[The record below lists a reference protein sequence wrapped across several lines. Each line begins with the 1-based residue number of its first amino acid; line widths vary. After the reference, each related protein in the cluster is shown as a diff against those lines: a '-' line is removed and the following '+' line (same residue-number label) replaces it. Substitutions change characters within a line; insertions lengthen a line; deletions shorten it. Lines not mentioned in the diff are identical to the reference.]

1 MAVSNKHKFVS
12 AKTDGPDSTQVRPSD
27 WNNEHDLELAGP
39 ALLGK
44 PDAGTGAAVEIPLGA
59 GLDFSGGAVRVA
71 PGGLTATELNDGAVT
86 TPKVLDGNITSPK
99 LAPNISIAG
108 TFGLAGDITP
118 AQITANQD
126 NYNPTGLDGA
136 SVLRLSTSA
145 SYNLT
150 GIQGGADGRLL
161 IVANVGAN
169 NLVLV
174 HDATSTAANR
184 LSLPGAMNLTLL
196 PTESALLRYDAT
208 LSRWVAISSPV
219 RAAFTAGDYSNLRID
234 VTGNATVDVDV
245 DRLTVYDAAGRGFRL
260 GTVDLTLDLSAS
272 GAGGRDTGS
281 EASNTWYAVHVIY
294 NPATSTIAG
303 LLSTSASSPTLPS
316 GYTYSRRVG
325 WVRNDG
331 SSNLFRTRQRNE
343 KVAYIVGANPVTPR
357 TLASGVAGNVT
368 TPTWVS
374 VPVGDFVPP
383 TAKLVVVHLLAA
395 GGFSANAAPNK
406 SYGPGSSRTNPP
418 PFVSTAE
425 AGGSFSSRGELM
437 LESSNIEWASNNAGN
452 NLFVTGWEDNL

>member
-27 WNNEHDLELAGP
+27 WNNEHDLDLTGP

-44 PDAGTGAAVEIPLGA
+44 STAGNGPAEEIPLGA

-71 PGGLTATELNDGAVT
+71 PGGLTATELGADAVT

-126 NYNPTGLDGA
+126 NYNPTGLGGA

-150 GIQGGADGRLL
+150 GIQGGAGGRLL

-281 EASNTWYAVHVIY
+281 EASNTWYAVHIIY
-294 NPATSTIAG
+294 NTATNTISG
-303 LLSTSASSPTLPS
+303 LLSTSADAPTMPS
-316 GYTYSRRVG
+316 GYTFSRRVG

-331 SSNLFRTRQRNE
+331 SSNLFRTRQRGRAATY
-343 KVAYIVGANPVTPR
+343 VTGANPT
-357 TLASGVAGNVT
+357 TLRVMASASTGNVNGSSWT
-368 TPTWVS
+368 AVA
-374 VPVGDFVPP
+374 VGAFVPP
-383 TAKLVVVHLLAA
+383 TAGQIGILLAVQGTA
-395 GGFSANAAPNK
+395 IVAPNQA
-406 SYGPGSSRTNPP
+406 YGGYSSRTNTP
-418 PFVSTAE
+418 PFSCSAE
-425 AGGSFSSRGELM
+425 AGLSFTQRGMMM
-437 LESSNIEWASNNAGN
+437 LESSDIWWASNNASN
-452 NLFVTGWEDNL
+452 NLFCYGWEDNL